1 MNRKF
6 LVIGMITLAVIVVG
20 VIVGFHPDFT
30 MASPKPGN

>member
-6 LVIGMITLAVIVVG
+6 LVMGMIAMAVIAV